1 MRGYN
6 TSAAEGMP
14 LLSRTPSAPAIGGA
28 GGRGGLQLLS
38 PSSRAALLSPS
49 RGGAGGGSSSSLLQ
63 STGGHRHLPHGSST
77 APGTPSMLA
86 AGLASIFPGSV
97 VTRTEAVALATEI
110 EAREAAIGVLKEVR
124 KGVGVS
130 GVL

>member
-1 MRGYN
+1 
-6 TSAAEGMP
+6 
-14 LLSRTPSAPAIGGA
+14 
-28 GGRGGLQLLS
+28 
-38 PSSRAALLSPS
+38 
-49 RGGAGGGSSSSLLQ
+49 
-63 STGGHRHLPHGSST
+63 
-77 APGTPSMLA
+77 MLA

-110 EAREAAIGVLKEVR
+110 EAREAASGVLKEVR